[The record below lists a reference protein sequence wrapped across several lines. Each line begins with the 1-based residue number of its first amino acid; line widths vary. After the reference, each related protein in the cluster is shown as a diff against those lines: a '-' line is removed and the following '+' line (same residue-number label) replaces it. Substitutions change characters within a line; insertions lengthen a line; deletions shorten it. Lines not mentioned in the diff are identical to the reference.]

1 MKKQGIKLLGI
12 LLATILL
19 SSNVYASAEPPADRI
34 TGLGLPIGVS
44 PAATPENLETD
55 TWAQAFSVGMM
66 CWNSYTDRIHL
77 WEPYFAWEA
86 TGWYAAL
93 LHRVEGIDIL
103 PQNTVEDYQRSIG
116 VEEPIGDPNAWLG
129 DGQTPQDYLSFV
141 RRDAEQIIREDLV
154 LTMAQGF
161 HDAVTDLEKMGLVI
175 QKNPDGS
182 YAQPI
187 LRAFIRGKQRH
198 SRCVPIS
205 DYRPEHPRRCAGTGP
220 GTDF

>member
-12 LLATILL
+12 LLAAILL

-34 TGLGLPIGVS
+34 TGPGLPIGVS

-93 LHRVEGIDIL
+93 LHRVDGTDIL

-116 VEEPIGDPNAWLG
+116 L
-129 DGQTPQDYLSFV
+129 
-141 RRDAEQIIREDLV
+141 
-154 LTMAQGF
+154 
-161 HDAVTDLEKMGLVI
+161 
-175 QKNPDGS
+175 
-182 YAQPI
+182 
-187 LRAFIRGKQRH
+187 
-198 SRCVPIS
+198 
-205 DYRPEHPRRCAGTGP
+205 
-220 GTDF
+220 